1 MPRPPATR
9 RRRRPRRPARRA
21 RQVVVAAVI
30 ERGGRVLVSQ
40 RGPGG
45 GHPGLWEFPGGK
57 REPGERDAQALR
69 RELREELGIDVEVG
83 ERVWGAKA
91 GPLDLRFFRCA
102 YLAGSRPRPLGCT
115 QFRWTRREDLTALR
129 FPPANE
135 GLVAA
140 LAAGAPPFDRGSL
153 REAAPAEVR

>member
-1 MPRPPATR
+1 M
-9 RRRRPRRPARRA
+9 
-21 RQVVVAAVI
+21 AAVI

-40 RGPGG
+40 RGLGG

-57 REPGERDAQALR
+57 REPGEGDAQALR

-83 ERVWGAKA
+83 ERVWGAMA

-102 YLAGSRPRPLGCT
+102 YLPGSRPRPLGCT
-115 QFRWTRREDLTALR
+115 QFRWVRREDLTALR

-135 GLVAA
+135 GLVTA
-140 LAAGAPPFDRGSL
+140 LASGASPFDGGSI
-153 REAAPAEVR
+153 REAGSAEVR